1 VGPDN
6 GVLSF
11 ALMGAEV
18 RDIRRLEDA
27 RHFRRP
33 VSRTFHG
40 RDILP
45 QRKEPSRQPAAMP
58 TTGVRPPSARD
69 ADGCFKPRI

>member
-1 VGPDN
+1 VSVITLTSDFLFVGPDN

-18 RDIRRLEDA
+18 RDVRRLEDA

-45 QRKEPSRQPAAMP
+45 QSYAVKM
-58 TTGVRPPSARD
+58 RPRVP
-69 ADGCFKPRI
+69 